1 MIYDWT
7 DLVGKSFK
15 IKEVFY
21 DQDVQ
26 GRLLRKNYYFNKNS
40 LCITKQLDDGL
51 YEGEL
56 YTNTSKGSF
65 YLFNINPVEVEI
77 CGDAVDG
84 TVELSITKEGD
95 GLLLDFEH
103 CAIMNTLDD
112 LNAVD
117 IFSYIMDLKG
127 IEFI

>member
-1 MIYDWT
+1 M
-7 DLVGKSFK
+7 
-15 IKEVFY
+15 
-21 DQDVQ
+21 Q
-26 GRLLRKNYYFNKNS
+26 GHFLRKNHYFNKTS
-40 LCITKQLDDGL
+40 LCITKQLDEGM

-65 YLFNINPVEVEI
+65 YLSKINPVEVEI

-84 TVELSITKEGD
+84 TVKLSITKDGD

-103 CAIMNTLDD
+103 HAIMNTLDD
-112 LNAVD
+112 PKAVD

-127 IEFI
+127 TEFV